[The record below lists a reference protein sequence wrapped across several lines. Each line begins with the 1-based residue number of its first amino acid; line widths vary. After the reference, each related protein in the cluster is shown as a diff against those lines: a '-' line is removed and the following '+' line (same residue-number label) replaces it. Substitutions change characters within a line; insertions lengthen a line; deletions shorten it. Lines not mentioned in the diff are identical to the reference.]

1 MSSLSIAH
9 DDAPRSPNTSGAME
23 LRTRAEAEA
32 YVASICFKHAPPR
45 LVGLELE
52 WLLHSP
58 DSPERPIGPDLL
70 AAALGPHAPTTLDPC
85 SPARPL
91 PACSAVSVEPGGQVE
106 LSTIALPGL
115 PQVVDAALADAI
127 TLHRMLATDG
137 LIPRNRATEP
147 DRPPIRLLRLRRYSA
162 MEAHF
167 DRFGPAGRSAMCSTA
182 AVQVSLDAGAD
193 QRDVA
198 DRWST
203 LHALGPV
210 LVAAFANSPTLH
222 GRRTGWKS
230 TRTACWLAADP
241 SRTAP
246 PPDPD
251 EPEPAAAWARR
262 VLDSELLCVR
272 RAHNWA
278 APPDTTFADW
288 IKGALQPLPTTA
300 DLDYHISTLF
310 PPVRP
315 RGHLEVRY
323 IDAQPGRGWALPT
336 AVLAA
341 LTSTPAV
348 VDRVR
353 DLCLPARGRW
363 VLAARQGLAD
373 PLLARAATAVF
384 SLACEIVPTLGAPA
398 WLTSNLVAMTE
409 EQVARGLCPADD
421 PIAGRSVR

>member
-1 MSSLSIAH
+1 MTTRRAARTRRARWSCS
-9 DDAPRSPNTSGAME
+9 
-23 LRTRAEAEA
+23 TRAEAEA

-52 WLLHSP
+52 LWPLHSP

-127 TLHRMLATDG
+127 TLHRMLATNWT
-137 LIPRNRATEP
+137 PSRATGRTQL
-147 DRPPIRLLRLRRYSA
+147 DRPPIRLLRRRRYSA

-167 DRFGPAGRSAMCSTA
+167 DRFGPAGRSAMCSTT

-203 LHALGPV
+203 PHALGPV
-210 LVAAFANSPTLH
+210 LRPAAFANSPTLR

-251 EPEPAAAWARR
+251 QPEPAAAWARR

-278 APPDTTFADW
+278 APPHSIFAYW

-315 RGHLEVRY
+315 RGHLKVRY

-373 PLLARAATAVF
+373 PRLARAATAAF
-384 SLACEIVPTLGAPA
+384 SLACESCPHSALRPGPPR
-398 WLTSNLVAMTE
+398 TSS
-409 EQVARGLCPADD
+409 P
-421 PIAGRSVR
+421 